1 MGHLLVSRSAR
12 RHVTEPDSYLDDDE
26 FGRIRLIR
34 NSGRYLRLNI
44 RTNGE
49 IVISAPFA
57 ASLGKV
63 EDFLGDNRSY
73 LRQNLSRIIRRRDF
87 ADGDIIGRHHR
98 LVIQPGVRPAT
109 TLNDQQLIVKVP
121 DDYTDIQTSQLV
133 SRGVAKALK
142 AEASHYLPKRL
153 HVLALRYG
161 YKYNKVRLTF
171 AKSRWGSCSTSGTIS
186 LNVSLMMLPEE
197 LSDYVLLHELTHTHH
212 MNHSK
217 AFWDELSEHL
227 PEARELS
234 RALRDYSPYI

>member
-1 MGHLLVSRSAR
+1 M
-12 RHVTEPDSYLDDDE
+12 
-26 FGRIRLIR
+26 
-34 NSGRYLRLNI
+34 
-44 RTNGE
+44 
-49 IVISAPFA
+49 
-57 ASLGKV
+57 
-63 EDFLGDNRSY
+63 
-73 LRQNLSRIIRRRDF
+73 RRRDF
-87 ADGDIIGRHHR
+87 ADCDFIGRHHR

-133 SRGVAKALK
+133 SRGGAKALK

-153 HVLALRYG
+153 HALALRYG
-161 YKYNKVRLTF
+161 YKYSKVRLTF

>member
-1 MGHLLVSRSAR
+1 M
-12 RHVTEPDSYLDDDE
+12 DDGE

-73 LRQNLSRIIRRRDF
+73 LRQNLSRIMHRRDF
-87 ADGDIIGRHHR
+87 ADGDIIGRHYR

-153 HVLALRYG
+153 HALALRYG

>member
-1 MGHLLVSRSAR
+1 M
-12 RHVTEPDSYLDDDE
+12 DDDE

-57 ASLGKV
+57 TSLGKV

-73 LRQNLSRIIRRRDF
+73 LRQNLSRIMHRRDF

-153 HVLALRYG
+153 HALALRYG

>member
-1 MGHLLVSRSAR
+1 M
-12 RHVTEPDSYLDDDE
+12 DDDE

-57 ASLGKV
+57 TSLGKV

-73 LRQNLSRIIRRRDF
+73 LRQNLSRIMHRRDF

-133 SRGVAKALK
+133 SRGVAKTLK

-153 HVLALRYG
+153 HALALRYG

>member
-1 MGHLLVSRSAR
+1 M
-12 RHVTEPDSYLDDDE
+12 DDNE

-73 LRQNLSRIIRRRDF
+73 LRQNLSRIMHRRDF

-153 HVLALRYG
+153 HALALRYG

-227 PEARELS
+227 PKARELS

>member
-1 MGHLLVSRSAR
+1 M
-12 RHVTEPDSYLDDDE
+12 DDDE

-73 LRQNLSRIIRRRDF
+73 LRQNLSRIMRRRDF
-87 ADGDIIGRHHR
+87 TDGDIVGRHHR

-153 HVLALRYG
+153 HALALRYG
-161 YKYNKVRLTF
+161 YKYSKVRLTF

-212 MNHSK
+212 MNHSE

-227 PEARELS
+227 PEAREFS

>member
-1 MGHLLVSRSAR
+1 M
-12 RHVTEPDSYLDDDE
+12 DDDE

-57 ASLGKV
+57 TSLGKV
-63 EDFLGDNRSY
+63 EDFLGGNRSY
-73 LRQNLSRIIRRRDF
+73 LRQNLSRIMHRRDF

-153 HVLALRYG
+153 HALALRYG

>member
-1 MGHLLVSRSAR
+1 M
-12 RHVTEPDSYLDDDE
+12 DDDE

-73 LRQNLSRIIRRRDF
+73 LRQNLSRIMHRRDF

-153 HVLALRYG
+153 HALALRYG

>member
-1 MGHLLVSRSAR
+1 M
-12 RHVTEPDSYLDDDE
+12 DDDE

-57 ASLGKV
+57 TSLGKV

-73 LRQNLSRIIRRRDF
+73 LRQNLSRIMHRRDF

-153 HVLALRYG
+153 HALALRYG
-161 YKYNKVRLTF
+161 YEYNKVRLTF